1 MKYYSLFAAGFERFD
16 LENPLNVHTH
26 AITLYIR
33 TVLEVLCPVTFTKLY
48 YSICS
53 FVDTIEVLKKIV
65 TVLGCLQQE
74 THCGTQI

>member
-1 MKYYSLFAAGFERFD
+1 MKYYSLFAAGFETSD
-16 LENPLNVHTH
+16 LENPLNVHAH

-33 TVLEVLCPVTFTKLY
+33 TVLKVLCPATFTKLYY

-65 TVLGCLQQE
+65 KGIIDTHSVL
-74 THCGTQI
+74 